1 MPERM
6 VAELAEV
13 ACGLPCGSLG
23 WWWGAIRFLWVV
35 VAAIRFFWV
44 AAIRFSWVVGCHTVL
59 LGGSAIKI
67 KKKRIRFSWC
77 LMR

>member
-13 ACGLPCGSLG
+13 ACGVPSGSLG
-23 WWWGAIRFLWVV
+23 WWWGAM
-35 VAAIRFFWV
+35 RFFWV
-44 AAIRFSWVVGCHTVL
+44 AAMRFLWVATMRFSWVVVGCHTVL